1 MDDTAVLNED
11 FKKNVAIP
19 YFKDIYKDLVQQS
32 DNKTKGINKLSI
44 LTVSTSKKGL
54 SLGFQVLNLLNHL
67 LVTIITLNAESSA
80 SDVSE

>member
-1 MDDTAVLNED
+1 VDDTAILNED

-44 LTVSTSKKGL
+44 LTVSTINKGL
-54 SLGFQVLNLLNHL
+54 PLGSQVSNPLSH
-67 LVTIITLNAESSA
+67 
-80 SDVSE
+80 

>member
-54 SLGFQVLNLLNHL
+54 SLGSQVLNLLNHL
-67 LVTIITLNAESSA
+67 LGTFITLNAESSA
-80 SDVSE
+80 

>member
-1 MDDTAVLNED
+1 MDDTAILNED

-54 SLGFQVLNLLNHL
+54 SLGSQVSNHLNHL
-67 LVTIITLNAESSA
+67 LGTIITLNAESSA

>member
-1 MDDTAVLNED
+1 MDDTAILNED

-44 LTVSTSKKGL
+44 LTVSTINKGL
-54 SLGFQVLNLLNHL
+54 PLGSQVSNPLSH
-67 LVTIITLNAESSA
+67 
-80 SDVSE
+80 

>member
-1 MDDTAVLNED
+1 MDDTAILNED

-44 LTVSTSKKGL
+44 LTVSTISNG
-54 SLGFQVLNLLNHL
+54 SN
-67 LVTIITLNAESSA
+67 
-80 SDVSE
+80 